1 MEKPKK
7 ILVVDDEVATLVLVR
22 RVLLP
27 EGYEVLT
34 TTDGKEALRLYE
46 AEKPDLILLDVIIPE
61 IDGLTVLRKIR
72 KKDRFVGI
80 IVISALTSEKIARD
94 AILSGANDYMTKPFT
109 FHDLRERIKE
119 VLHNTTLLRE
129 NARLQEAL
137 DRANTKL
144 RILFERYMAPSVA
157 ARLIASPGLPDLGG
171 TRKIVTV
178 VFMDLRNFTPLA
190 EQLEAHQLMNTL
202 NRYLSAAAGAIS
214 DYGGTIDKFIG
225 DAVMAFFNAPLE
237 QPGHQQQAVR
247 AAWAMKQSLLA
258 TSRELGE
265 LALDF
270 GIGIHTGEAIVGN
283 VGSHQLMNYTAIGD
297 VVNVA
302 NRLQEAARQGQILIS
317 EATASA
323 LDGTVELISH
333 GRWQLRGHSERIS
346 VFEVVDIAEQEAS
359 TEKRV

>member
-1 MEKPKK
+1 VGKPKK
-7 ILVVDDEVATLVLVR
+7 ILVVDDEIATLTLVR

-46 AEKPDLILLDVIIPE
+46 EAKPDLILLDVIIPE
-61 IDGLTVLRKIR
+61 IDGLTVLRQIR
-72 KKDRFVGI
+72 KTDPFVGI

-119 VLHNTTLLRE
+119 VLHTTALHKE
-129 NARLQEAL
+129 NARLQEEL
-137 DRANTKL
+137 DRANAKL
-144 RILFERYMAPSVA
+144 RMLFERYMAPPVA
-157 ARLIASPGLPDLGG
+157 ARLISSPGLPDLGG
-171 TRKIVTV
+171 TRKTISV
-178 VFMDLRNFTPLA
+178 VFMDLRNFTHLA
-190 EQLEAHQLMNTL
+190 ERLEAHLLMNTL
-202 NRYLSAAAGAIS
+202 NRYLSAAAEAIS
-214 DYGGTIDKFIG
+214 DYGGTVDKFIG

-237 QPGHQQQAVR
+237 QPGHQQQAVQ
-247 AAWAMKQSLLA
+247 AAWTMKQKLVA

-302 NRLQEAARQGQILIS
+302 DRLQEAARQGQILIS
-317 EATASA
+317 ETTASA
-323 LDGTVELISH
+323 LNGTVELIPH

-346 VFEVVDIAEQEAS
+346 VFEVIGIKETTVKEDKI
-359 TEKRV
+359 